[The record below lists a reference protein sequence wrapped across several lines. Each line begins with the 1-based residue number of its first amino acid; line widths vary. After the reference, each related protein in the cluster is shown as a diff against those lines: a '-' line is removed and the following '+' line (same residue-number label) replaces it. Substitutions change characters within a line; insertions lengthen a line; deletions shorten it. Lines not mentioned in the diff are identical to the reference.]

1 MVWCCW
7 CSIPRVCPCKQRRS
21 TLGTSSPSESIKPV
35 EGLLTGQCDTSYHL
49 SGVWWWGPNRFG
61 YANNLRTASGF
72 GYGSASEHIVKYG
85 ASYYIDGGD
94 RGTVKLFSYGT
105 PTTVDV
111 YGLKRTFTVGTGNTE
126 ADLTNATGSDPYIEG
141 GSTSGLTSSY
151 YVGSK
156 IITSDPLDQNIEV
169 TYVNPNNDRLYLNAP
184 LNSSSFQISQSFQ
197 MSYSSGWY

>member
-1 MVWCCW
+1 MKV
-7 CSIPRVCPCKQRRS
+7 SS
-21 TLGTSSPSESIKPV
+21 LGNATLPITYLVYG
-35 EGLLTGQCDTSYHL
+35 GG
-49 SGVWWWGPNRFG
+49 GPNRFG

-126 ADLTNATGSDPYIEG
+126 ADLANATGSDPYIEG

-151 YVGSK
+151 YVGARLSHLIHLIRTSK
-156 IITSDPLDQNIEV
+156 LLMSIQIMTDCTSTL
-169 TYVNPNNDRLYLNAP
+169 L
-184 LNSSSFQISQSFQ
+184 
-197 MSYSSGWY
+197 